1 MAAMTEEGPKHGDV
15 EYLGSGLEYTYIEES
30 RNEIPEGGKY
40 YISRLSRGMYVV
52 IKRVDADDPTEQ
64 MVLRFWKAEE
74 KRYINV
80 AWMPDGVDL
89 RGKLLYGL
97 PRTFSTLWDAEANLR
112 KVDEFLAL
120 ARADRASDGST

>member
-40 YISRLSRGMYVV
+40 YISRLGNNMYIV

-74 KRYINV
+74 KKFINV
-80 AWMPDGVDL
+80 AWMADGVDA

-112 KVDEFLAL
+112 KVDEFLSL
-120 ARADRASDGST
+120 ARADRASDGAT